1 MSFQLERE
9 HSENKR
15 AVDFK
20 FKEVEK
26 QNEDLRVEKSLMIV
40 EQLKL
45 ETKIS
50 TFRSKLAF
58 LKSSS
63 NRECLKCDSL
73 DDLKLEISILNQTN
87 KQLIDTNDVLLQ
99 KTKLNLRNNVD
110 GIRTPS
116 TNSKL
121 PSNFFPNNPNNM
133 STERSLYEGLI
144 ISDEETGK

>member
-1 MSFQLERE
+1 M
-9 HSENKR
+9 
-15 AVDFK
+15 
-20 FKEVEK
+20 KEVEK

-50 TFRSKLAF
+50 IFRSELAF

-73 DDLKLEISILNQTN
+73 DDLKLEIRILNQTN

-99 KTKLNLRNNVD
+99 KTKLNLKNYVD

-116 TNSKL
+116 TNLKL

-133 STERSLYEGLI
+133 STERSLYEELI